1 MHRAQDAIP
10 YINILQKMVEI
21 LSSEWNSSNN
31 YYTLVQGVKSF
42 FLFLSREEIK
52 EREITSMIN
61 NNLSNLIVRNKDFPT
76 TYELLH
82 LLNSIS

>member
-31 YYTLVQGVKSF
+31 CYTLVQGVESF

>member
-1 MHRAQDAIP
+1 MHRAQDAIS

-31 YYTLVQGVKSF
+31 CYTLVQGVKSF

-61 NNLSNLIVRNKDFPT
+61 NNLSNLIIRNKDFPT

>member
-31 YYTLVQGVKSF
+31 CYTFVQGVESF

>member
-31 YYTLVQGVKSF
+31 CYTLVQGVESF

-61 NNLSNLIVRNKDFPT
+61 NNLSNLIIRNKDFPT

>member
-31 YYTLVQGVKSF
+31 CYTLVQGVKSF

>member
-10 YINILQKMVEI
+10 YINILQKMIEI

-31 YYTLVQGVKSF
+31 CYTLVQGVKSF

-61 NNLSNLIVRNKDFPT
+61 NNLSNLIIRNKDFPT

>member
-31 YYTLVQGVKSF
+31 CYTLVQGVKSF

-61 NNLSNLIVRNKDFPT
+61 NNLSNLIIRNKDFPT